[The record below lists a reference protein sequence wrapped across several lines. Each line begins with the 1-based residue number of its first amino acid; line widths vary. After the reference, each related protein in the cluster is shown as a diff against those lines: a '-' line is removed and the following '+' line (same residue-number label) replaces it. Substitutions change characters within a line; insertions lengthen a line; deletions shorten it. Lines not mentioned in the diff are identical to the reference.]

1 MKKFLKIFAL
11 MLLAGALV
19 FGLVSCANASGSDSD
34 LPKNT
39 EVLDR
44 FNQQYRDGFY
54 KYNDGNTTMYLY
66 FEYKNLVSAGNLQD
80 KFPSSQIEIL
90 KQSHTWSNV
99 HQYCEK
105 YDVSI
110 NTNAYT
116 YNGKWMLGVY
126 PAEKLFKKGWYRIN
140 ISNNGEYFAG
150 YFENYNSS
158 MSYTF
163 DWHYGDGNNVYRTN
177 NFVNNDYYSNKS
189 WDSLLKDYAN
199 TDYSSVYFTFLS
211 ENFNAYQE
219 RPSEN

>member
-1 MKKFLKIFAL
+1 MKKSLKMFAL

-126 PAEKLFKKGWYRIN
+126 PAEKLFKKGWYKIK
-140 ISNNGEYFAG
+140 ISENSEYYVG
-150 YFENYNSS
+150 YFEIYNSS
-158 MSYTF
+158 MSYAK
-163 DWHYGDGNNVYRTN
+163 YYLNENAIYRTN
-177 NFVNNDYYSNKS
+177 NFTITDYYSQNTWNS
-189 WDSLLKDYAN
+189 FLKDFA
-199 TDYSSVYFTFLS
+199 DSSYSNACFELLS
-211 ENFNAYQE
+211 ENLNYYPE
-219 RPSEN
+219 KTE